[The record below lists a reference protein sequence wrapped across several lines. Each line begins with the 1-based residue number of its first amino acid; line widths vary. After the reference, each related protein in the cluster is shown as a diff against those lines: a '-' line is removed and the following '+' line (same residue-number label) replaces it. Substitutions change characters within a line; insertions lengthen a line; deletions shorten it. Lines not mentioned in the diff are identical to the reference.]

1 MGVTRRERGLEL
13 LADGRPRFRGL
24 RALRRA
30 DHRAAAIGA
39 AEGLVHGHDI
49 ATGLGLAWSP
59 SPQVCGQVLSTV
71 FPDAGHR
78 AGSTALTDLLIRT
91 GRDERPKDEPPRVW
105 SYSAA
110 AARPLGSD
118 A

>member
-1 MGVTRRERGLEL
+1 
-13 LADGRPRFRGL
+13 
-24 RALRRA
+24 
-30 DHRAAAIGA
+30 
-39 AEGLVHGHDI
+39 
-49 ATGLGLAWSP
+49 
-59 SPQVCGQVLSTV
+59 V

-91 GRDERPKDEPPRVW
+91 GRDERPKDEPPRIW